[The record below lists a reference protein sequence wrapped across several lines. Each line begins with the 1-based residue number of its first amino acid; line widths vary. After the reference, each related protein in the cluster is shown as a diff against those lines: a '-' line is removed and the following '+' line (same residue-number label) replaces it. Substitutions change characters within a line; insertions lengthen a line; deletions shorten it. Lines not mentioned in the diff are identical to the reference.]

1 MQCETLIYYKELIA
15 TCSGILCHSLLPYY
29 LCVQLTDQVQRINT
43 KLQDSL
49 TTLSQA
55 SPSAGPAAAAANGNS
70 SSAGAAGD
78 ADATAPREKI
88 DKMSAEVVDSN
99 PYSRLMAL
107 QRMGI
112 VQDYEKIRQKTV
124 SGAC

>member
-1 MQCETLIYYKELIA
+1 M
-15 TCSGILCHSLLPYY
+15 
-29 LCVQLTDQVQRINT
+29 QLTDQVQRINT

-55 SPSAGPAAAAANGNS
+55 SPSGAPAAAAANGNS
-70 SSAGAAGD
+70 SGADAAAG
-78 ADATAPREKI
+78 ADATAPRGKI

-124 SGAC
+124 SDASLVASAVLWHLQCCNAL

>member
-1 MQCETLIYYKELIA
+1 M
-15 TCSGILCHSLLPYY
+15 
-29 LCVQLTDQVQRINT
+29 QLTDQVQRINT

-49 TTLSQA
+49 TTLSQP
-55 SPSAGPAAAAANGNS
+55 SPSAGPPPAAANGNS
-70 SSAGAAGD
+70 SSGADAAAGG
-78 ADATAPREKI
+78 ADATAPRGKI

-124 SGAC
+124 STV